1 MCKFL
6 ASTKKNEIEWN
17 SLDGGRRFTRTYAH
31 AQCHIT
37 NICTRFTITAERFFF
52 GVDFQKS
59 FNNNFQRPET
69 SAFIHSHLFFPSFMV
84 SKRYDLKLCGGG
96 AERVCTLNNVRY
108 TVAEAFKE
116 KPSRMYFSVFYI
128 LRSVWLL
135 LLLADP
141 QKLLKLLSTFTQKA
155 SFIQGCTQIP
165 FLPSCNVFIKAV

>member
-1 MCKFL
+1 MAGDDSREHTRTHNATLQTYAQDSRSPLRDFFL
-6 ASTKKNEIEWN
+6 ELISRKASTTTSKGQKLPRSYI
-17 SLDGGRRFTRTYAH
+17 
-31 AQCHIT
+31 HI
-37 NICTRFTITAERFFF
+37 F
-52 GVDFQKS
+52 
-59 FNNNFQRPET
+59 
-69 SAFIHSHLFFPSFMV
+69 FFPSFMV

>member
-1 MCKFL
+1 MPHYKHMH
-6 ASTKKNEIEWN
+6 KIHDHRWEIFFWSWFPEKLQQQLPKARN
-17 SLDGGRRFTRTYAH
+17 FRVHTFTT
-31 AQCHIT
+31 
-37 NICTRFTITAERFFF
+37 
-52 GVDFQKS
+52 
-59 FNNNFQRPET
+59 
-69 SAFIHSHLFFPSFMV
+69 FFPSFMV

-135 LLLADP
+135 LLLVDP